1 MKYISSVAAVFLK
14 TIDIS
19 FAEIFHLSEYCP
31 IGFVVNVIH
40 IPAVQKKL
48 KIGWSDKVF
57 LDTAYIQWCSVFNV
71 SLCILYDLWK

>member
-48 KIGWSDKVF
+48 KIG
-57 LDTAYIQWCSVFNV
+57 
-71 SLCILYDLWK
+71 